1 MEGTGRPGSSE
12 SIEQNDQHQLLNS
25 TININSR
32 GSLDYDSLNDV
43 VIVDVTESEP
53 TSIVLNFC
61 QKKFLIPY
69 VNILGIVGL
78 RPITVDSSPCS
89 IWFGHLQTL
98 IFMILLFIGY
108 TAQCFTG
115 FRRDRGVTS
124 QNVMTTFD
132 ANPNANSTATTFGE
146 TIFVF
151 IVPSL
156 LHFIGF
162 LSAVYFLRI
171 ADNEQLQNLVERV
184 FILCQCP
191 VRLFIVLWL
200 YILVGMVWLV
210 LMASCIVFVESHSA
224 GVAENLKIFK
234 DFSPELHY
242 WISIVL
248 VLTIICHDLVQVIV
262 LSSYAIQCYLLRCYL
277 YILNDKLVQHT
288 IEPIDWMRE
297 MCEFRK
303 LLHHLNKRTAKPVSF
318 FTVLN
323 ITYAIAGFA
332 YLIETYVQSNAP
344 IRMFSM
350 NVLNILLWL
359 IIAFYPFFQGAS
371 LTEACMI
378 ARSSGHRIR
387 IRPFVHHNT
396 SSEDLNS
403 VLLYSSSLQ
412 MSAKLFR
419 MPIQG
424 NYLFC
429 VILLLLV
436 VILAMGMCVKVYLG
450 LA

>member
-1 MEGTGRPGSSE
+1 MAGIACQSSSNSIPRNDREELVGSSF
-12 SIEQNDQHQLLNS
+12 
-25 TININSR
+25 NINSR
-32 GSLDYDSLNDV
+32 GSLDFDSLNDV
-43 VIVDVTESEP
+43 DVIVDVTESEP
-53 TSIVLNFC
+53 TSIVLSFC
-61 QKKFLIPY
+61 QRRFLLPY
-69 VNILGIVGL
+69 VNILGVVGL
-78 RPITVDSSPCS
+78 RPITVDSSQCS

-98 IFMILLFIGY
+98 FVIVLLLIGY
-108 TAQCFTG
+108 LIQSFTG
-115 FRRDRGVTS
+115 FRRDRGVTT
-124 QNVMTTFD
+124 QNVMITFD
-132 ANPNANSTATTFGE
+132 NYLNESHTTFGE

-151 IVPSL
+151 VVPSL

-162 LSAVYFLRI
+162 ISAVYVLRI

-184 FILCQCP
+184 FILCQLP
-191 VRLFIVLWL
+191 NRLFLMLWF
-200 YILVGMVWLV
+200 YISCGLIWLL
-210 LMASCIVFVESHSA
+210 LMASCIVFVESHSP
-224 GVAENLKIFK
+224 GITENLKAFRNISP
-234 DFSPELHY
+234 DFQY
-242 WISIVL
+242 WISIIL
-248 VLTIICHDLVQVIV
+248 IASIIGHDLVQVVV
-262 LSSYAIQCYLLRCYL
+262 LSSYAIQCYLLRHYL
-277 YILNDKLVQHT
+277 YILNDKLIQNT

-303 LLHHLNKRTAKPVSF
+303 LLHHLNKKTAKPVCF

-332 YLIETYVQSNAP
+332 YLIKTYVESNAP
-344 IRMFSM
+344 IKMFSM
-350 NVLNILLWL
+350 NVGNILLWL
-359 IIAFYPFFQGAS
+359 VIAFYPFFQGAA
-371 LTEACMI
+371 LTEACMV
-378 ARSSGHRIR
+378 ARTSGHQIR

-429 VILLLLV
+429 VILILLV

-450 LA
+450 LS